1 MLTNPGSREAVA
13 KIRLSTKDGA
23 FTPKGLQPAT
33 VPPESVVAIPLG
45 DFVTNANTSV
55 LVDADQPIV
64 AGYVMSGRADLV
76 HAVPAEPWTGPAST
90 ALPTGGGQRTLLLTA
105 AGVGT
110 TVTVTQYG
118 SKGKER
124 DQAETVVPDQST
136 VSVRLDPKASSVVV
150 TSAEGKVSGS
160 VLVNRDDLR
169 SALPL
174 TPVLAA
180 LRVPA
185 VRPAG

>member
-1 MLTNPGSREAVA
+1 M
-13 KIRLSTKDGA
+13 
-23 FTPKGLQPAT
+23 
-33 VPPESVVAIPLG
+33 AIPLG
-45 DFVTNANTSV
+45 DFVTNANTAV

-64 AGYVMSGRADLV
+64 AGYMVPGRTDLV
-76 HAVPAEPWTGPAST
+76 HAVPAEPWIGPAAT
-90 ALPTGGGQRTLLLTA
+90 ALPSGGGQRTLLLTA
-105 AGVGT
+105 AGEGT

-118 SKGKER
+118 SRGKER

-136 VSVRLDPKASSVVV
+136 VAVRLDPKTSSVVV
-150 TSAEGKVSGS
+150 TSAASKVSGS

-169 SALPL
+169 AALPL